1 MSFREEWVPRGATLK
16 PISQEALMPTQQLAL
31 LANILNSAKPDW
43 VLFTIASLALTT
55 PVSGGESTWDM
66 ANRICD
72 RYFSDTPGQNRPM
85 ANKAV

>member
-1 MSFREEWVPRGATLK
+1 
-16 PISQEALMPTQQLAL
+16 MPTQQLAL

-43 VLFTIASLALTT
+43 VLFTIASLVLTT

-72 RYFSDTPGQNRPM
+72 RYFSDPSGQSHPV
-85 ANKAV
+85 ATKAA